1 MSKPTLFDF
10 INDLSFDKVNLLSEE
25 DNEKLVQPYMINK
38 ALSMN
43 MDTVLY
49 ADQMNRL
56 YDLPKKMQYDYLFHS
71 IRKRKRYGKWAKKDD
86 QTILAMVAEHYQCSF
101 NKARKMMQLMTP
113 QQLETI
119 KVLSDKGD

>member
-10 INDLSFDKVNLLSEE
+10 VNDLSFDKVYLLAEAE
-25 DNEKLVQPYMINK
+25 NEKAIQPFMINK

-43 MDTVLY
+43 LDTVMY

-56 YDLPKKMQYDYLFHS
+56 YDLPKKLQYDYLFHS

-86 QTILAMVAEHYQCSF
+86 QTTLAIVAEHYKCSLP
-101 NKARKMMQLMTP
+101 KARKMMQLMTP

-119 KVLSDKGD
+119 KELSDKGE